1 MPGEKLKLNLFR
13 RRKGEEV
20 EAIEAFYVLG
30 RKPAGGM
37 VARVVIEE
45 DLELRKDDTLV
56 FDFTLKPVGGA

>member
-13 RRKGEEV
+13 MRKGEEV
-20 EAIEAFYVLG
+20 EAVEAFYVLG
-30 RKPAGGM
+30 RQPAGGM

-56 FDFTLKPVGGA
+56 FDFTSEKA